1 MKTLTRAAR
10 LAKRS
15 RRHARGAALVEAAVV
30 VPVML
35 VFAGCIMFAHRSY
48 AAKMDKQMGTRA
60 GILYYASHNCEGD
73 LPEGT
78 VPAVKQSADP
88 GTGDVPGGPATN
100 PSRLAGDQG
109 SAQGAAAGIDR
120 SYAMAKASPADTPIY
135 GSAVNDRKTVF
146 LNRSITA
153 ASEVGCN
160 EKAFPNKWSATFE
173 FFGSFF
179 RSSGGL

>member
-1 MKTLTRAAR
+1 MKTLTKAQR

-60 GILYYASHNCEGD
+60 GILYYASHNCEGE
-73 LPEGT
+73 LPPGT
-78 VPAVKQSADP
+78 VPPVKQSADP
-88 GTGDVPGGPATN
+88 GTGDVPGGPATDS
-100 PSRLAGDQG
+100 SRLSGDQG
-109 SAQGAAAGIDR
+109 SAQGAAAGIDK
-120 SYAMAKASPADTPIY
+120 SWSMAKASPADTPVY
-135 GSAVNDRKTVF
+135 GSAINDRKTVL
-146 LNRSITA
+146 LNRTITA
-153 ASEVGCN
+153 ASEAGCN
-160 EKAFPNKWSATFE
+160 EKPYPNKWSATFE

-179 RSSGGL
+179 RSGGGL